1 MGQIRVANDAYG
13 VLSTAVATTDT
24 TLTLQSGQG
33 ARFPAIAIGSG
44 DWFYATI
51 INTTGVKE
59 ICQCTAIT
67 GDVLTVTR
75 GVDGTSAQTFAAGN
89 RVELRWNAATIS
101 DLQTQMRSA
110 MLAKMNQYLPVG
122 IIAVYNGSASSIPTG
137 WQLCDGTNGTPN
149 LKDSFV
155 IGAGITAAVGTTGGA
170 VAITITAAAMPTHNH
185 TFTDNGHIHS
195 VNETTHGHPV
205 VDNGHTHSWDVETGS
220 GGTYEI
226 TEATGVTIDGYV
238 ASGGA
243 YTGITVNAT
252 TANISINAASTGI
265 TMNNN
270 GSGTAIGTLPPY
282 YAQAFIQKVTA
293 WV

>member
-13 VLSTAVATTDT
+13 VLSVAAATTDT

-33 ARFPAIAIGSG
+33 ARFPAIAAGSG

-51 INTTGVKE
+51 INGVGSKE
-59 ICQCTAIT
+59 ICQCTGIT

-75 GVDGTSAQTFAAGN
+75 GVDGTTAQAFAAGN
-89 RVELRWNAATIS
+89 NVQVRWNAATIS
-101 DLQTQMRSA
+101 DLQTQMRTA

-122 IIAVYNGSASSIPTG
+122 IIALYNGSASSIPSG

-149 LKDSFV
+149 LKDTFV

-170 VAITITAAAMPTHNH
+170 TAITITAAAMPQHNH
-185 TFTDNGHIHS
+185 TFTDTGHIHA
-195 VNETTHGHPV
+195 VVETPHGHPV
-205 VDNGHTHSWDVETGS
+205 NDPGHQHQWDVETGT
-220 GGTYEI
+220 GGTYELV
-226 TEATGVTIDGYV
+226 EGVGVTNEGSYN
-238 ASGGA
+238 STGST
-243 YTGITVNAT
+243 TGISIVQTV
-252 TANISINAASTGI
+252 ANVTINSALTGI

-282 YAQAFIQKVTA
+282 YAQAFIQKVAA